1 MIMGKY
7 NTIREQL
14 RVEAADKYQSTIETY
29 LLDIERSKIQ
39 DEFCTQYVKLL
50 DVGFHPYDC
59 LVAFMKGVK

>member
-1 MIMGKY
+1 MSKY

-14 RVEAADKYQSTIETY
+14 RVEADKKYQSTIHTY
-29 LLDIERSKIQ
+29 LIDIESRNMQ
-39 DEFCTQYVKLL
+39 DEFCDQYVKLL

>member
-1 MIMGKY
+1 MSKF

-14 RVEAADKYQSTIETY
+14 RTEADNKYQGTIETY
-29 LLDIERSKIQ
+29 LLDIARRSMQ

-59 LVAFMKGVK
+59 LIAFMKGVK

>member
-1 MIMGKY
+1 MSKY

-14 RVEAADKYQSTIETY
+14 RVEADRKYQGAIETY
-29 LLDIERSKIQ
+29 LLDIERRSMQ

-59 LVAFMKGVK
+59 LLAFMKGVK

>member
-1 MIMGKY
+1 MSKY

-14 RVEAADKYQSTIETY
+14 RVEVDKKYQGTIETY
-29 LLDIERSKIQ
+29 LLDIERRSMQ

-59 LVAFMKGVK
+59 LLAFMKGVK